1 MESRKKKTSDLGR
14 LAIARWLSEEFSMPS
29 KLSEQIMGQ
38 VAATYHLGS
47 QLLTC
52 PLEGGIELL
61 WGGAYD
67 V

>member
-1 MESRKKKTSDLGR
+1 
-14 LAIARWLSEEFSMPS
+14 MPS